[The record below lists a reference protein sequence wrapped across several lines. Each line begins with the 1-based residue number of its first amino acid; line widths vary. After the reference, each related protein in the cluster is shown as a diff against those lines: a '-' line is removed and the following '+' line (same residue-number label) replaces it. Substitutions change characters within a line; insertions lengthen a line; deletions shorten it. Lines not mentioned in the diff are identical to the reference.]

1 MEARRDPPDDRPV
14 TPFDAVFDM
23 DGTLVDSAGQC
34 EAIIDA
40 MRRDRGFEAPVP
52 LALCRQF
59 AGIKGEIMVPA
70 LLGDAARD
78 AMEDVAEFRDRYAAL
93 ETTPD
98 ALYPG
103 VIEGLERLRDAG
115 IRLTICSAKP
125 HRLVE
130 RVTADTGIDR
140 YFAAMLGWEEGGPCK
155 PDPAHYD
162 ATLAL
167 VGGARRRSILIG
179 DSATDHELAA
189 TAGVP
194 YVFVTYGYSRPSEGL
209 SGDVDADD
217 FLAAVAA
224 IERLAG

>member
-1 MEARRDPPDDRPV
+1 MSL
-14 TPFDAVFDM
+14 FDAVFDM

-40 MRRDRGFEAPVP
+40 MRADRGVSAPVP
-52 LALCRQF
+52 LALCKQY

-70 LLGDAARD
+70 LLGEAARD
-78 AMEDVAEFRDRYAAL
+78 SASDVAEFRDRYAAM
-93 ETTPD
+93 ETTAD

-103 VIEGLERLRDAG
+103 VVEGLERLKSAG

-125 HRLVE
+125 HDLVE

-140 YFAAMLGWEEGGPCK
+140 YFAAMLGWEADGPCK
-155 PDPAHYD
+155 PDPEHYD

-167 VGGARRRSILIG
+167 VGGRRARSALIG
-179 DSATDHELAA
+179 DSATDLKLAKG
-189 TAGVP
+189 AGVP
-194 YVFVTYGYSRPSEGL
+194 YVFVTYGYSRPEEGL

-217 FLAAVAA
+217 FFAAVAA
-224 IERLAG
+224 VERLAG